1 MIRTNKLLS
10 KNNNQIKKHAKINL
24 GIELLRFILCLW
36 VVVIH
41 CSKKTK
47 NNFKLFSKGFHVPT
61 FFMLSFYFYYP
72 TLSDKNISKIKARFK
87 RLIYPYL
94 FWPIITLILNNILIK
109 FTSLSKFRNAILIKD
124 YFVQIIFGTKY
135 CKIFWFQ
142 FNLIF
147 LSICLTI
154 FSFIFSRNI
163 LKCIKSFGFISLYIH
178 FLGINKYFFN
188 AYSELI
194 KISLGA
200 LIELFPLCSIG
211 CIFSSFG
218 FLKTIKNVSFNNRL
232 IFFFG
237 IYILFKYDLFIIY
250 GGYVYPNVLLN
261 IFSSSF
267 LLASFGSLNIRNS
280 KVSTYIIQFI
290 AKFTGGIYYIHPN
303 IIKFVLFYLETK
315 NSCFRSIFTYI
326 ICYLICFIGNKI
338 FMKTD
343 FKYYINKRININ

>member
-109 FTSLSKFRNAILIKD
+109 FTSLSNFRNAILIKD

-163 LKCIKSFGFISLYIH
+163 LKCIKSFGFI
-178 FLGINKYFFN
+178 
-188 AYSELI
+188 
-194 KISLGA
+194 
-200 LIELFPLCSIG
+200 
-211 CIFSSFG
+211 
-218 FLKTIKNVSFNNRL
+218 
-232 IFFFG
+232 
-237 IYILFKYDLFIIY
+237 
-250 GGYVYPNVLLN
+250 
-261 IFSSSF
+261 F
-267 LLASFGSLNIRNS
+267 LLF
-280 KVSTYIIQFI
+280 
-290 AKFTGGIYYIHPN
+290 
-303 IIKFVLFYLETK
+303 
-315 NSCFRSIFTYI
+315 
-326 ICYLICFIGNKI
+326 
-338 FMKTD
+338 
-343 FKYYINKRININ
+343 